1 MAFYFSSDTKALYDT
16 DVFPVTSLPAN
27 KVEITEEMY
36 NVLLGLQNDGYVIL
50 ADNSGNPY
58 PVAQGESSATDIKHA
73 ASVATTVALG
83 HVKIGTT
90 MQAANDGT
98 LDLKDGAVT
107 TEKIADGAVTP
118 QKLDS
123 LKDLNADES
132 TLTMAET
139 SNAFTFSVK
148 DGGIATAKIAD
159 GAVTTAKIAD
169 GAVTTAKIADGAVTT
184 AKIADGAV
192 TTAKISDGAVTR
204 EKIAPEAIGAT
215 RLATDS
221 VQTDKIQAAAVTTV
235 KIADE
240 AVTTAKISDGAVTTA
255 KIADA
260 NVTNEKIAP
269 GAVTLSKMA
278 SDLRPVILSFLDSN
292 DNDLNGE
299 EWGYTITDTL
309 PQLIGHVPNIRG
321 NSLVDF
327 TLGFKFT
334 IPQSTITTNV
344 EFQIIVWT
352 GPYNTNDYDTR
363 SITVTEGNQF
373 VRERFSFKANSND
386 LQNDLIKIS
395 IKPVSTIHALVLKNI
410 QLRGFVIM

>member
-1 MAFYFSSDTKALYDT
+1 MAFYFSSETKAFYDT
-16 DVFPVTSLPAN
+16 DVFPVASLPAN
-27 KVEITEEMY
+27 KVEINEATYTE
-36 NVLLGLQNDGYVIL
+36 LLTKQNQGYVIL
-50 ADNSGNPY
+50 ADGSGNPY
-58 PVAQGESSATDIKHA
+58 TVNQSEAAATDIKHA

-107 TEKIADGAVTP
+107 TAKIADAAVTTEKIADGAVSEE
-118 QKLDS
+118 KLDS
-123 LKDLNADES
+123 VKDLAADES

-139 SNAFTFSVK
+139 SNAFTLSVK

-159 GAVTTAKIAD
+159 E
-169 GAVTTAKIADGAVTT
+169 
-184 AKIADGAV
+184 AV

-240 AVTTAKISDGAVTTA
+240 AVTNAKISDGAVTTA
-255 KIADA
+255 KIADEA
-260 NVTNEKIAP
+260 VTTAKIAP
-269 GAVTLSKMA
+269 GAVTLSKIA

-334 IPQSTITTNV
+334 IPQSTITTDV

-352 GPYNTNDYDTR
+352 GPYHTNDYDTR

-395 IKPVSTIHALVLKNI
+395 IKPVSTISALVLKNI

>member
-1 MAFYFSSDTKALYDT
+1 MAFYFSSETKAFYDT
-16 DVFPVTSLPAN
+16 DVFPVASLPSN

-50 ADNSGNPY
+50 ADISGNPY

-83 HVKIGTT
+83 HVKIGNT
-90 MQAANDGT
+90 MEAANDGT

-107 TEKIADGAVTP
+107 TEK
-118 QKLDS
+118 LDS
-123 LKDLNADES
+123 VKDLAADES

-159 GAVTTAKIAD
+159 VAVTTAKISDGAVTTAKISDGAVTIAKIAGGAVTTAKIAD
-169 GAVTTAKIADGAVTT
+169 GAVTTAKIADAN
-184 AKIADGAV
+184 
-192 TTAKISDGAVTR
+192 
-204 EKIAPEAIGAT
+204 
-215 RLATDS
+215 
-221 VQTDKIQAAAVTTV
+221 
-235 KIADE
+235 
-240 AVTTAKISDGAVTTA
+240 VTTA

-260 NVTNEKIAP
+260 NVTTEKIADANVTTAKIAP
-269 GAVTLSKMA
+269 GAVTLSKIA

-334 IPQSTITTNV
+334 IPQSTITTDV

-352 GPYNTNDYDTR
+352 GPYHTNDYDTR

-395 IKPVSTIHALVLKNI
+395 IKPVSTISAIVLKNI
-410 QLRGFVIM
+410 QLRGFEIL

>member
-148 DGGIATAKIAD
+148 DGGIA
-159 GAVTTAKIAD
+159 
-169 GAVTTAKIADGAVTT
+169 TAKIADGAVTT

>member
-1 MAFYFSSDTKALYDT
+1 MAFYFSSETKAFYDT
-16 DVFPVTSLPAN
+16 DVFPVASLPSN

-50 ADNSGNPY
+50 ADISGNPY

-83 HVKIGTT
+83 HVKIGNT
-90 MQAANDGT
+90 MEAANDGT

-107 TEKIADGAVTP
+107 TEK
-118 QKLDS
+118 LDS
-123 LKDLNADES
+123 VKDLAADES

-159 GAVTTAKIAD
+159 VAVTTAKISDGAVTTAKISDGAVTIAKIAGGAVTTAKIAD
-169 GAVTTAKIADGAVTT
+169 GAVTTAKIADAN
-184 AKIADGAV
+184 
-192 TTAKISDGAVTR
+192 
-204 EKIAPEAIGAT
+204 
-215 RLATDS
+215 
-221 VQTDKIQAAAVTTV
+221 
-235 KIADE
+235 
-240 AVTTAKISDGAVTTA
+240 VTTA

-260 NVTNEKIAP
+260 NVTTAKIADANVTTEKIADANVTTAKIAP
-269 GAVTLSKMA
+269 GAVTLSKIA

-334 IPQSTITTNV
+334 IPQSTITTDV

-352 GPYNTNDYDTR
+352 GPYHTNDYDTR

-395 IKPVSTIHALVLKNI
+395 IKPVSTISAIVLKNI
-410 QLRGFVIM
+410 QLRGFEIL

>member
-16 DVFPVTSLPAN
+16 DVFPATSLPAN
-27 KVEITEEMY
+27 KVEITAAAYSE
-36 NVLLGLQNDGYVIL
+36 LLTKQNQGYVIL
-50 ADNSGNPY
+50 ADGSGNPY
-58 PVAQGESSATDIKHA
+58 TVNQSEAAATDIKHA
-73 ASVATTVALG
+73 GSVATTVALG
-83 HVKIGTT
+83 HVKIGNT
-90 MQAANDGT
+90 MTAANDGT

-107 TEKIADGAVTP
+107 TAKIADANVTTDKLADGAVTDA
-118 QKLDS
+118 KLES
-123 LKDLNADES
+123 VKDIDADETS
-132 TLTMAET
+132 LTMDES
-139 SNAFTFSVK
+139 SNAFTLSIK
-148 DGGIATAKIAD
+148 DGGVSTAKIA
-159 GAVTTAKIAD
+159 
-169 GAVTTAKIADGAVTT
+169 
-184 AKIADGAV
+184 
-192 TTAKISDGAVTR
+192 DGAVTR

-215 RLATDS
+215 RLATDA
-221 VQTDKIQAAAVTTV
+221 VQTVKIQDGAVTTAKIDDANV
-235 KIADE
+235 TTAKIADANVTTAKIADE
-240 AVTTAKISDGAVTTA
+240 AVTTAKI
-255 KIADA
+255 
-260 NVTNEKIAP
+260 AP
-269 GAVTLSKMA
+269 GAVTLSKIA

-334 IPQSTITTNV
+334 IPQSTITTDV

-352 GPYNTNDYDTR
+352 GPYHTNDYDTR

-395 IKPVSTIHALVLKNI
+395 IKPVSTISALVLKNI

>member
-1 MAFYFSSDTKALYDT
+1 MAFYFSSDTNALYDT
-16 DVFPVTSLPAN
+16 DVFPVASLPAN
-27 KVEITEEMY
+27 KVEITSEVYAE
-36 NVLLGLQNDGYVIL
+36 LLTKQNQGYVIL
-50 ADNSGNPY
+50 ADGSGNPY
-58 PVAQGESSATDIKHA
+58 TVNQSEAAATDIKHA

-83 HVKIGTT
+83 HVKIGTS

-107 TEKIADGAVTP
+107 TEKIADGSVTTEKIADGAVSEE
-118 QKLDS
+118 KLDS
-123 LKDLNADES
+123 VKDIAADES
-132 TLTMAET
+132 TLTMAES
-139 SNAFTFSVK
+139 SNAFTLSVK
-148 DGGIATAKIAD
+148 DSGIA
-159 GAVTTAKIAD
+159 
-169 GAVTTAKIADGAVTT
+169 T

-240 AVTTAKISDGAVTTA
+240 AVTNAKISDGAVTTA
-255 KIADA
+255 KIA
-260 NVTNEKIAP
+260 P
-269 GAVTLSKMA
+269 GAVTLSKIA

-292 DNDLNGE
+292 DDNLNGE

-334 IPQSTITTNV
+334 IPQSNITTDV

-352 GPYNTNDYDTR
+352 GPYHTNDYDTR

-373 VRERFSFKANSND
+373 VRERFSFKATSND

-395 IKPVSTIHALVLKNI
+395 IKPVSTISALVLKNI

>member
-1 MAFYFSSDTKALYDT
+1 MAFYFSSETKAFYDT
-16 DVFPVTSLPAN
+16 DVFPVASLPSN

-50 ADNSGNPY
+50 ADISGNPY

-83 HVKIGTT
+83 HVKIGNT
-90 MQAANDGT
+90 MEAANDGT

-107 TEKIADGAVTP
+107 TEK
-118 QKLDS
+118 LDS
-123 LKDLNADES
+123 VKDLAADES

-159 GAVTTAKIAD
+159 VAVTTAKISDGAVTIAKIAGGAVTTAKIAD
-169 GAVTTAKIADGAVTT
+169 GAVTTAKIADAN
-184 AKIADGAV
+184 
-192 TTAKISDGAVTR
+192 
-204 EKIAPEAIGAT
+204 
-215 RLATDS
+215 
-221 VQTDKIQAAAVTTV
+221 
-235 KIADE
+235 
-240 AVTTAKISDGAVTTA
+240 VTTA

-260 NVTNEKIAP
+260 NVTTAKIADANVTTAKIADANVTTEKIADANVTTAKIAP
-269 GAVTLSKMA
+269 GAVTLSKIA

-334 IPQSTITTNV
+334 IPQSTITTDV

-352 GPYNTNDYDTR
+352 GPYHTNDYDTR

-395 IKPVSTIHALVLKNI
+395 IKPVSTISAIVLKNI
-410 QLRGFVIM
+410 QLRGFEIL

>member
-1 MAFYFSSDTKALYDT
+1 MAFYFSSANKAFYDT
-16 DVFPVTSLPAN
+16 DVFPEASLPAN
-27 KVEITEEMY
+27 KVEITEAVY
-36 NVLLGLQNDGYVIL
+36 NELLTKQNQGYVIK

-58 PVAQGESSATDIKHA
+58 AVAQSEASATDIKHA

-83 HVKIGTT
+83 HVKIGNT

-107 TEKIADGAVTP
+107 TAKIADGAVSEE
-118 QKLDS
+118 KLDS
-123 LKDLNADES
+123 VKDLAADDS

-139 SNAFTFSVK
+139 SNAFTLSVK

-159 GAVTTAKIAD
+159 GAVSEEKIA
-169 GAVTTAKIADGAVTT
+169 
-184 AKIADGAV
+184 
-192 TTAKISDGAVTR
+192 DGAVTR

-215 RLATDS
+215 RLATES
-221 VQTDKIQAAAVTTV
+221 VQTHKIQDAAVTTA

-240 AVTTAKISDGAVTTA
+240 AVTNAKISDGAVTNAKISDGAVTT
-255 KIADA
+255 
-260 NVTNEKIAP
+260 EKIAT
-269 GAVTLSKMA
+269 GAVTLGKMA
-278 SDLRPVILSFLDSN
+278 SDVRPVILSFLDSN
-292 DNDLNGE
+292 DDNLNGE

-309 PQLIGHVPNIRG
+309 PKLIGHVPNIRG

-334 IPQSTITTNV
+334 IPQTTITTDV

-352 GPYNTNDYDTR
+352 GPSHTNDYDTR

-373 VRERFSFKANSND
+373 VRERFSFEAYSND
-386 LQNDLIKIS
+386 RQNDLIKIS
-395 IKPVSTIHALVLKNI
+395 IKPVSTISEIVLKNI

>member
-1 MAFYFSSDTKALYDT
+1 MAFYFSSETKAFYDT
-16 DVFPVTSLPAN
+16 DVFPVASLPSN

-50 ADNSGNPY
+50 ADISGNPY

-83 HVKIGTT
+83 HVKIGNT
-90 MQAANDGT
+90 MEAANDGT

-107 TEKIADGAVTP
+107 TEK
-118 QKLDS
+118 LDS
-123 LKDLNADES
+123 VKDLAADES

-159 GAVTTAKIAD
+159 VAVTTAKISDGAVTTAKISDGAVTTAKISDGAVTIAKIAGGAVTTAKIAD
-169 GAVTTAKIADGAVTT
+169 GAVTTAKIADAN
-184 AKIADGAV
+184 
-192 TTAKISDGAVTR
+192 
-204 EKIAPEAIGAT
+204 
-215 RLATDS
+215 
-221 VQTDKIQAAAVTTV
+221 
-235 KIADE
+235 
-240 AVTTAKISDGAVTTA
+240 VTTA

-260 NVTNEKIAP
+260 NVTTAKIADANVTTEKIADANVTTAKIAP
-269 GAVTLSKMA
+269 GAVTLSKIA

-334 IPQSTITTNV
+334 IPQSTITTDV

-352 GPYNTNDYDTR
+352 GPYHTNDYDTR

-395 IKPVSTIHALVLKNI
+395 IKPVSTISAIVLKNI
-410 QLRGFVIM
+410 QLRGFEIL

>member
-1 MAFYFSSDTKALYDT
+1 MAFYFSSETKAFYDT

-83 HVKIGTT
+83 HVKIGNT
-90 MQAANDGT
+90 MEAANDGT

-169 GAVTTAKIADGAVTT
+169 GAVTTAKI
-184 AKIADGAV
+184 
-192 TTAKISDGAVTR
+192 SDGAVTR

-215 RLATDS
+215 RLATDA
-221 VQTDKIQAAAVTTV
+221 VQTVKIQDGAVTNAKIADANVTTAKIADANV
-235 KIADE
+235 TTAKIADE
-240 AVTTAKISDGAVTTA
+240 AVTTAKI
-255 KIADA
+255 
-260 NVTNEKIAP
+260 AP
-269 GAVTLSKMA
+269 GAVTLSKIA

-292 DNDLNGE
+292 DDNLNGE

-334 IPQSTITTNV
+334 IPQTTITTDV

-352 GPYNTNDYDTR
+352 GPYHTNDYDTR

-395 IKPVSTIHALVLKNI
+395 IKPVSTISALVLKNI
-410 QLRGFVIM
+410 QLRGFVIL